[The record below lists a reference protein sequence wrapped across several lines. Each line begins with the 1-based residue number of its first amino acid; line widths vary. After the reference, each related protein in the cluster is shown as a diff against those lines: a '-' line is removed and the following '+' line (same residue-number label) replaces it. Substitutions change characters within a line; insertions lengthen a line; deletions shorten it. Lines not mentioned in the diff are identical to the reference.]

1 MAKNGR
7 RTKTAERIA
16 DEWTREAD
24 GRIDA
29 FFGADS
35 RAGRADALRGLLT
48 AMMGFGAES
57 GDVPMPPR
65 PGLPARADLLGSR
78 EGVRAVFVPLASS
91 GAASLGIGRA
101 EATSA
106 ASALAEQLG
115 DDLLLAML
123 SADGATLHLVR
134 PDGVASDRI
143 VLRRIPFGR
152 SEREGEAREGS
163 RRLRAF
169 GAGGGVRR
177 DRPSM
182 PRSAPTSRPGCE
194 ATRAATGARLR
205 GSGTCRRSMYR
216 SAGTVTDTAATGRSS
231 TCRRRRSGKTPP
243 AAPSNRTA

>member
-7 RTKTAERIA
+7 RTKSAERIA
-16 DEWTREAD
+16 DEWTQEAD

-48 AMMGFGAES
+48 GMMGFGAES
-57 GDVPMPPR
+57 GDVPLPPR

-78 EGVRAVFVPLASS
+78 EGVRAVFVPLASA

-101 EATSA
+101 EAASA

-152 SEREGEAREGS
+152 SEGAGEAREGS
-163 RRLRAF
+163 RRLHAF
-169 GAGGGVRR
+169 GGGGGHGH
-177 DRPSM
+177 PSM
-182 PRSAPTSRPGCE
+182 PRSAPTSRPGCG

-205 GSGTCRRSMYR
+205 GSGTCRRSMCR
-216 SAGTVTDTAATGRSS
+216 SAGTVTDTAVTGRSS

-243 AAPSNRTA
+243 AAHSNRTA